1 MLGKGT
7 KEELENDILELENL
21 KIQAQ
26 RERVKLMLQQNIDS
40 LKPVLLKAEQEIE
53 K

>member
-26 RERVKLMLQQNIDS
+26 RERVKLML
-40 LKPVLLKAEQEIE
+40 
-53 K
+53 